1 MKTPQYSLSFL
12 ASLAFILSGCTF
24 PSSAPMVSR
33 SQVGNVQSLDL
44 GLIVAVRD
52 VVVDGEKTILGLSG
66 GAAVGGA
73 AATPRSYSTGAIL
86 AQAGAAVVGAVAGSA
101 IEEAATREQAQEH
114 TIELDGGRVIVII
127 QETPDGKFRQGDR
140 VQVNSGGWGPAT
152 VRLTSS

>member
-1 MKTPQYSLSFL
+1 MKISLNTFGLL
-12 ASLAFILSGCTF
+12 ASLTLVLSGCTF

-44 GLIVAVRD
+44 GLVVAVRD
-52 VVVDGEKTILGLSG
+52 VVVDGEKTLLGISG
-66 GAAVGGA
+66 GAAIGGA
-73 AATPRSYSTGAIL
+73 AATPGTYSTGAIL

-101 IEEAATREQAQEH
+101 VEEMATREQAQEL
-114 TIELDGGRVIVII
+114 TIEMDGGKVIVII

-140 VQVNSGGWGPAT
+140 VQINSGGWGPAS